1 MSLLRVEK
9 LSTGYAGIQALW
21 DVSLKVDKGECVAL
35 VGANSA
41 GKTTLLKTIAG
52 LVKPWKGEIYFEENP
67 ISKLETFEV
76 VKSGIVYISEEKTLF
91 PYLTVRDNLILG
103 AYSIE
108 DRAKIISSLD
118 STIFK
123 NFPKLK
129 ERQGQ
134 LAGKLSGG
142 EQQMCSI
149 ARALMAQPHILLI
162 DELSLGLAPVVVDTL
177 VEILKELNKQGL
189 TILLVEQNTE
199 VALELSSRTYVLEN
213 GRIVM
218 EGMSSELSNNPY
230 VKEAYLGIK

>member
-9 LSTGYAGIQALW
+9 LSTGYAGIQVLW

-35 VGANSA
+35 IGANGA

-67 ISKLETFEV
+67 ISKLEPFEA
-76 VKSGIVYISEEKTLF
+76 VKSGIAYVSEEKTLF

-108 DRAKIISSLD
+108 DRAKIVSSLD
-118 STIFK
+118 FIFK
-123 NFPKLK
+123 IFPKLK

-149 ARALMAQPHILLI
+149 ARALMAQPRILLI

-177 VEILKELNKQGL
+177 METLRELNKQGL

-199 VALELSSRTYVLEN
+199 AAFELSSRAYILEN

>member
-9 LSTGYAGIQALW
+9 LSTGYAGIQVLW

-35 VGANSA
+35 VGANGA

-67 ISKLETFEV
+67 ISKLEPFEA
-76 VKSGIVYISEEKTLF
+76 VKSGIAYVSEEKTLF

-108 DRAKIISSLD
+108 DRAKIVSSLD
-118 STIFK
+118 FIFK
-123 NFPKLK
+123 IFPKLK

-149 ARALMAQPHILLI
+149 ARALMAQPRILLI

-177 VEILKELNKQGL
+177 METLRELNKQGL

-199 VALELSSRTYVLEN
+199 AAFELSSRAYILEN